1 MFGVQVCVFVFEAER
16 QDVLRVKPFLFWDAH
31 LPGVWNA
38 HSYGSARRCEEWI
51 SDVGFGEA
59 RLWGGGAER
68 LRHRSEADASASAIT
83 ALSGGPLWNF
93 TLWKAD
99 KSSFSPFLLA
109 NPSRHTSKHVPALL
123 LFFHMHSHFPHTTR
137 CFVYLFLR
145 MSTASHLSIPFCL
158 FMHPFSP
165 TVLPIFQS
173 HWTLW
178 FGSLHFLVSIFG
190 PFRLK

>member
-16 QDVLRVKPFLFWDAH
+16 QDVLCVKPFLLWDAH
-31 LPGVWNA
+31 LLGVWNA
-38 HSYGSARRCEEWI
+38 HGYGSARRWEEWI

-123 LFFHMHSHFPHTTR
+123 LFFHMHEIFPTR
-137 CFVYLFLR
+137 LAVLSTLC
-145 MSTASHLSIPFCL
+145 TASHLHSFLSIYESILPNSFTY
-158 FMHPFSP
+158 FS
-165 TVLPIFQS
+165 I
-173 HWTLW
+173 TLDSVVW
-178 FGSLHFLVSIFG
+178 LSALLSEGFWSI
-190 PFRLK
+190 